1 MNEDMDN
8 MHIRSSSV
16 DYNPVLDDELDRM
29 EICYQDL
36 VQGDD

>member
-16 DYNPVLDDELDRM
+16 VYNLVLDDVLDRIG
-29 EICYQDL
+29 ICYQDL
-36 VQGDD
+36 V